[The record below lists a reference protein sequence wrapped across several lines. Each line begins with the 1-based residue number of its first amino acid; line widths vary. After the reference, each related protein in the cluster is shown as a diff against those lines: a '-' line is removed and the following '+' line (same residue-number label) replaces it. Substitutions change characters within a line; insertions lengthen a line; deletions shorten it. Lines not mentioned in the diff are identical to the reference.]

1 MSNST
6 VARRSLAVAAWLVAF
21 HVLLAYGLPEG
32 LFIGLVILIG
42 VIYWRAGVL
51 AAVTM
56 SVTLV
61 LITAAYWAALRITGF
76 EERIYYRPDEKYLSF
91 DYQNN
96 HRRYAPNVHIEMD
109 MPHGDLRAM
118 TTENIAEPRHVVF
131 ETDRDGFRDSRD
143 YHGQHWLLVGDS
155 FVTGHGNS
163 QENLLVTQ
171 LQRDYGIDAYSL
183 GNTGDLADYAAYIR
197 GFRKRYHDDVR
208 ALLFVFEGNDF
219 EVTRRRPEW
228 ALARY
233 GRRYYSLFSELNTYR
248 VTQSLLKRLLRGGQ
262 IHAGSAI
269 EIHAIGGRPMAFYK
283 PYVDVTRRAQLPE
296 LAGFEQELA
305 GMQPY
310 VERVYFVPTKYRVY
324 HAQFAPGET
333 LPDVQWDYLSHL
345 CQKYGLRC
353 TNLTAPLVS
362 EAAAQLGKGEVI
374 WWRDDTHWN
383 PRGIAVAARV
393 VAGDLRAA
401 APRH

>member
-1 MSNST
+1 MSDSP
-6 VARRSLAVAAWLVAF
+6 VARRLLAVAAWLVAF

-32 LFIGLVILIG
+32 LFIALIVLIG
-42 VIYWRAGVL
+42 VIYWRAGAL
-51 AAVTM
+51 AGVTM
-56 SVTLV
+56 SVALV
-61 LITAAYWAALRITGF
+61 LITAAYWAALHITGF

-91 DYQNN
+91 DYANN
-96 HRRYAPNVHIEMD
+96 HRRYAPGVHAGMD

-118 TTENIAEPRHVVF
+118 TTEDIAEPRHVRF
-131 ETDRDGFRDSRD
+131 ETDRDGFRNSRD
-143 YHGQHWLLVGDS
+143 YHGQRWLLVGDS

-163 QENLLVTQ
+163 QENLLVSQ
-171 LQRDYGIDAYSL
+171 LARDYRIDAYSL

-197 GFRKRYHDDVR
+197 GFRKRYGDDFR

-228 ALARY
+228 ALARF

-262 IHAGSAI
+262 IHAGSAL
-269 EIHAIGGRPMAFYK
+269 EMHDIGGRPMAFYR
-283 PYVDVTRRAQLPE
+283 PYVDVTRRAREPALT
-296 LAGFEQELA
+296 GFEEELA
-305 GMQPY
+305 GMQPFL
-310 VERVYFVPTKYRVY
+310 ERVYFVPTKYRVY
-324 HAQFAPGET
+324 HAQIAPGEK
-333 LPDVQWDYLSHL
+333 LPDAQWEYLDGL
-345 CQKYGLRC
+345 CRKYALRC

-362 EAAAQLGKGEVI
+362 EAGAQLKKGEVI

-383 PRGIAVAARV
+383 PRGIAVAAKI

-401 APRH
+401 APRR